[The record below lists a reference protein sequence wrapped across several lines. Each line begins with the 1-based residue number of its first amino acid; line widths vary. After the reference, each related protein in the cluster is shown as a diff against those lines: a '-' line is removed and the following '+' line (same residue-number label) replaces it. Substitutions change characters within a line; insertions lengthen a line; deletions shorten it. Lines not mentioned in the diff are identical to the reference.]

1 MDECGRRAF
10 APFSDRETRDT
21 NEGSPTTSRPAT
33 PCREEA
39 SLSDEE
45 TIVRPIS
52 EVTGIVTSEEFSV
65 EPR

>member
-21 NEGSPTTSRPAT
+21 DEGSHTTSRSAT
-33 PCREEA
+33 PCREGA
-39 SLSDEE
+39 WLSDEE

-65 EPR
+65 KPR

>member
-10 APFSDRETRDT
+10 ASFSDRETRDT